1 MAKQNDRP
9 TLATVASR
17 AGVSIKTASR
27 VLNGEKHV
35 ATSTAEKVE
44 DAAAELGFRL
54 NSTARRLR
62 AGGRSPYI
70 GVIMSDGR
78 DPFQSRLFTL
88 LEAELGRVGLRP
100 VVTITADDP
109 ERERAFLD
117 ECLANDMSGLCI
129 IRSHPD
135 AARSYAEA
143 ASADVKIVSFDPSTT
158 GGAVAVIAGDEKRA
172 GRLAATQLLDHG
184 HISIGVVG
192 DHSTSPITVDRL
204 AGIRSAFARRS
215 DVGWRAYMEEDAHDL
230 VSAKNVVAAWLGSR
244 TAPSALITLSATL
257 TQGAID
263 ACRRLDQWP
272 ALVGIDDFPTADL
285 LDVTVIDRDVA
296 SMAAEAVRRLQD
308 ASHSALDA
316 GSGRGSDG
324 AGHGSDGAVGS
335 GPSPRRWEIPV
346 HVIARGSGEEPPDK

>member
-35 ATSTAEKVE
+35 AASTAEKVE

-70 GVIMSDGR
+70 GVIMSDGD
-78 DPFQSRLFTL
+78 DPFQGRLFAL
-88 LEAELGRVGLRP
+88 LEAELGRAGLRP
-100 VVTITADDP
+100 VVTVTTDDP

-117 ECLANDMSGLCI
+117 ECLANDMSGICV
-129 IRSHPD
+129 IRSHPE
-135 AARSYAEA
+135 AARFYAEA
-143 ASADVKIVSFDPSTT
+143 ASADVRIVSFDPTAA
-158 GGAVAVIAGDEKRA
+158 GPGIDLIAGDEERV
-172 GRLAATQLLDHG
+172 GRLAALQLLDHG
-184 HISIGVVG
+184 HISIGVIG
-192 DHSTSPITVDRL
+192 DHSTSPITADRL
-204 AGIRSAFARRS
+204 AGIQSAFAGRS
-215 DVGWRAYMEEDAHDL
+215 DVGWRAYMQEDARDL
-230 VSAKNVVAAWLGSR
+230 ASAKNVVAAWLGSR
-244 TAPSALITLSATL
+244 SAPSALITLSATL

-272 ALVGIDDFPTADL
+272 ALVGIDDFPTAHL
-285 LDVTVIDRDVA
+285 LDVTVIDRDIG
-296 SMAAEAVRRLQD
+296 SMAAEAVRRLQGASFSGPD
-308 ASHSALDA
+308 A
-316 GSGRGSDG
+316 G

-335 GPSPRRWEIPV
+335 GPSPRRWIVPV
-346 HVIARGSGEEPPDK
+346 HMIARGSGEEPPDK